1 MNKGIT
7 WMEKLESFDESI
19 ENEKLNDL
27 DKLDLNKDAEIYLQ
41 QVDGTD
47 PERWSQM
54 SNDEKLNLLDIL
66 DTRLNEILRLQGNK
80 TQVCLDSP
88 IMMNN
93 TELSPLVKQYLTMHE
108 SKPELFEAPDDTE
121 QINLATE
128 QIKCIEDL
136 KPENWMKLT
145 KEERLEV
152 MQETENCVAQISH
165 REPCPVRCIPMT
177 GRNLGFYNPRSG
189 TITLREDLLLSNN
202 IDSYKINLDT
212 LIHEGRH
219 AYQDYN
225 LTVREVNSNHA
236 AVEEWRA
243 NNRHYESGESSIF
256 DFKKVGFKLYWNQPV
271 EYDARIFAGSLAEK
285 LYTEWKI

>member
-1 MNKGIT
+1 
-7 WMEKLESFDESI
+7 MEKFESSDKNI
-19 ENEKLNDL
+19 ENEKLNNF

-66 DTRLNEILRLQGNK
+66 DTRLNEVLRLQGNK
-80 TQVCLDSP
+80 IQMCLDSP
-88 IMMNN
+88 IMVNN
-93 TELSPLVKQYLTMHE
+93 TELSPLVKQYLTMRE

-121 QINLATE
+121 QINLAIE
-128 QIKCIEDL
+128 QLKEIESL

-152 MQETENCVAQISH
+152 MQETENRVAQISH
-165 REPCPVRCIPMT
+165 RDPCPVKCIPMT
-177 GRNLGFYNPRSG
+177 DRNLGFYDPRSH

-202 IDSYKINLDT
+202 IDSYKQNLDT

-236 AVEEWRA
+236 AVEEWRV

-256 DFKKVGFKLYWNQPV
+256 DFRKVGFKLYWNQPV
-271 EYDARIFAGSLAEK
+271 EYDARIFAGSLTEK
-285 LYTEWKI
+285 LYKEWKI